1 MKQFFQRY
9 LPDPHQLRSHKNLR
23 FLGDLLHDPRLWHF
37 SRRST
42 VRGLAAGMFFA
53 FVPVPW
59 QMLLAATAAALL
71 RFNMPVAV
79 AMVWITNPLT
89 IPPIFFACYQ
99 FGAWLLGTPPLDWA
113 YEPSL
118 DWFLKQAGDHGEIIK
133 APTAGTRVVT
143 LKDVP
148 PGDYSVSVLHDMN
161 GDQQMALANGMPAE
175 GWAMFRGETLRAAPT
190 FDQVKFTV
198 PASGDAQ
205 VSVAMQYPAGR

>member
-1 MKQFFQRY
+1 MKQFIHRY

-79 AMVWITNPLT
+79 AMVWITNPVT

-118 DWFLKQAGDHGEIIK
+118 DWFLKRAGDLGWPLLVGSLTIGVVASTTTFVIADLLWRRHIINK
-133 APTAGTRVVT
+133 FRRRRVVA
-143 LKDVP
+143 
-148 PGDYSVSVLHDMN
+148 VS
-161 GDQQMALANGMPAE
+161 G
-175 GWAMFRGETLRAAPT
+175 
-190 FDQVKFTV
+190 
-198 PASGDAQ
+198 
-205 VSVAMQYPAGR
+205 